1 MTAFP
6 IPARRR
12 FVQGLAAGG
21 ALATLGRW
29 RAAAA
34 SRHAAPALPAELR
47 GTEFHLEIGETPV
60 NFTGAARI
68 ATTVNGQVPAPL
80 LRWREGDTVTL
91 HVTNRL
97 REQTSIHWHGIL
109 LPTEMDGVP
118 GLSFPGIDPGQTFT
132 YRFDVRQ
139 SGTYWY
145 HSHSGFQEQTGL
157 YGAIVI
163 DPKRRDP
170 IAADRDYTVL
180 LSDWT
185 DEDPMRVFDKLKAMP
200 DYYNR
205 NQPSVQGLM
214 READEKGWRA
224 ALSERLMWERMRMNP
239 SDLADVSG
247 ATYTFL
253 TNGAT
258 PAGNWT
264 GLYKPGERVRLRFIN
279 GSAMTYFDVR
289 IPGLKM
295 TVVAA
300 DGQDVRPVDVEEF
313 RIAVAETY
321 DVIVEPAEDRAYTIF
336 SQAMDRSGYA
346 RATLAPRPGMQADV
360 PAVDRVQLLGMMDM
374 GMKHDMGAGGHDM
387 AGMSGR
393 DHGGAATAAPGD
405 AMTGMDHGAAAA
417 APAAMAG
424 MNHDAMPG
432 MDHGSSHDSGAG
444 QGGIV
449 EVRHPYPEE
458 RGPGNSMLPDV
469 VSTRLDDP
477 GIGLRDNGR
486 RVLTYAD
493 LRSIREPDDNRAPT
507 REIELHLTGNMER
520 YMWSFNGVTF
530 SDAKPIVLR
539 HGERVRFV
547 LVNDTMM
554 THPIHLHG
562 LWSDLESPDG
572 AFQVRK
578 HTLSLNPAQRLSYRV
593 SADARGNWAYHC
605 HLLYHMEA
613 GMFRAVVVE

>member
-1 MTAFP
+1 MTTSP
-6 IPARRR
+6 PPGRRR

-21 ALATLGRW
+21 ALAALGGW
-29 RAAAA
+29 RVALA
-34 SRHAAPALPAELR
+34 REHTAPAAELR

-68 ATTVNGQVPAPL
+68 GTTVNGQLPAPL

-163 DPKRRDP
+163 DPRHRDP
-170 IAADRDYTVL
+170 IASDRDYTVL

-185 DEDPMRVFDKLKAMP
+185 DEDPMRLFNKLKVMP

-205 NQPSVQGLM
+205 IQPSIQSLA
-214 READEKGWRA
+214 ADAREKGWRG
-224 ALSERLMWERMRMNP
+224 ALSERLMWEQMRMNP

-247 ATYTFL
+247 STYTFL

-264 GLYKPGERVRLRFIN
+264 GLFKPGERMRLRFIN

-289 IPGLKM
+289 IPGLQM

-313 RIAVAETY
+313 RIGVAETY
-321 DVIVEPAEDRAYTIF
+321 DVIVEPREARAYTIF

-346 RATLAPRPGMQADV
+346 RATLAPRAGMQAEV

-374 GMKHDMGAGGHDM
+374 GMAHDMDGGHDM
-387 AGMSGR
+387 AGMQ
-393 DHGGAATAAPGD
+393 D
-405 AMTGMDHGAAAA
+405 GAAAGA
-417 APAAMAG
+417 
-424 MNHDAMPG
+424 MNHAAMPG
-432 MDHGSSHDSGAG
+432 MDHGGVHGSGAE
-444 QGGIV
+444 QGGMI
-449 EVRHPYPEE
+449 EVRHPYAAE
-458 RGPGNSMLPDV
+458 RGVGNSMLPDV

-477 GIGLRDNGR
+477 GVGLRDNGR

-493 LRSIREPDDNRAPT
+493 LRSMREPDDNRPPS

-520 YMWSFNGVTF
+520 YMWSFNGVKF

-539 HGERVRFV
+539 YGERVRFV

-578 HTLSLNPAQRLSYRV
+578 HTITLNPAQRLSYRV
-593 SADARGNWAYHC
+593 SADARGHWAYHC

>member
-1 MTAFP
+1 MKDTLPP
-6 IPARRR
+6 IGRRR

-21 ALATLGRW
+21 TLAALGGW
-29 RAAAA
+29 RAALAQ
-34 SRHAAPALPAELR
+34 PARQAAELR
-47 GTEFHLEIGETPV
+47 GTEFHLEISETPV
-60 NFTGAARI
+60 DFTGKARI
-68 ATTVNGQVPAPL
+68 GTTVNGQVPAPL

-91 HVTNRL
+91 HVSNRL
-97 REQTSIHWHGIL
+97 REQSSIHWHGIL
-109 LPTEMDGVP
+109 LPTDMDGVP
-118 GLSFPGIDPGQTFT
+118 GLSFPGIDPGQTYT

-163 DPKRRDP
+163 EPRRRDP
-170 IAADRDYTVL
+170 IAFDREHVVL

-185 DEDPMRVFDKLKAMP
+185 DEDPMSVFRKLMVQP

-205 NQPSVQGLM
+205 IRPSVQSLA
-214 READEKGWRA
+214 REAETKGWGA
-224 ALSERLMWERMRMNP
+224 ALSERLMWEQMRMTP
-239 SDLADVSG
+239 TDLADVSG

-264 GLYKPGERVRLRFIN
+264 GLFKPGERVRLRFIN

-300 DGQDVRPVDVEEF
+300 DGQDVRPVEVDEF

-360 PAVDRVQLLGMMDM
+360 PALDPVQLLTMMDM
-374 GMKHDMGAGGHDM
+374 GMAHDMSGGM
-387 AGMSGR
+387 A
-393 DHGGAATAAPGD
+393 
-405 AMTGMDHGAAAA
+405 GMDHGAMQGTSPAS
-417 APAAMAG
+417 APAA
-424 MNHDAMPG
+424 PG
-432 MDHGSSHDSGAG
+432 MDHGAMPGMNHGAMPGMNHGDAAGSGG
-444 QGGIV
+444 MV
-449 EVRHPYPEE
+449 EVKHPYPTE
-458 RGPGNSMLPDV
+458 RGVGNSMLPDV

-477 GIGLRDNGR
+477 GVGLRDNGR

-493 LRSIREPDDNRAPT
+493 LRSMVEPADNTPPT

-520 YMWSFNGVTF
+520 YMWSINGVKF
-530 SDAKPIVLR
+530 SDAKPIVLK

-562 LWSDLESPDG
+562 LWSDLESADG

-578 HTLSLNPAQRLSYRV
+578 HTISLNPAQRLTYRV
-593 SADARGNWAYHC
+593 SA
-605 HLLYHMEA
+605 
-613 GMFRAVVVE
+613 

>member
-1 MTAFP
+1 MSTLP
-6 IPARRR
+6 PLARRR

-21 ALATLGRW
+21 ALAAFGGW
-29 RAAAA
+29 RAALA
-34 SRHAAPALPAELR
+34 SPAPANELR
-47 GTEFHLEIGETPV
+47 GSEFHLEIGETPV

-68 ATTVNGQVPAPL
+68 GTTVNGQLPAPL

-132 YRFDVRQ
+132 YRFAVRQ

-163 DPKRRDP
+163 DPRRRDP
-170 IAADRDYTVL
+170 IASDRDYTVL

-185 DEDPMRVFDKLKAMP
+185 DEDPMRLFNKLKVMP
-200 DYYNR
+200 EYYNR
-205 NQPSVQGLM
+205 IQPSVQSLA
-214 READEKGWRA
+214 ADAQERGWRA
-224 ALSERLMWERMRMNP
+224 ALSERLMWEQMRMTP
-239 SDLADVSG
+239 TDLADVSG
-247 ATYTFL
+247 ATYTYL

-264 GLYKPGERVRLRFIN
+264 GLFKPGERIRLRFIN

-313 RIAVAETY
+313 RIGVAETY
-321 DVIVEPAEDRAYTIF
+321 DVIVEPQDERAYTIF
-336 SQAMDRSGYA
+336 SQAMDRSGFA
-346 RATLAPRPGMQADV
+346 RATLAPRAGMQADV
-360 PAVDRVQLLGMMDM
+360 PALDRVQLLGMMDM
-374 GMKHDMGAGGHDM
+374 GMAHDMG
-387 AGMSGR
+387 S
-393 DHGGAATAAPGD
+393 
-405 AMTGMDHGAAAA
+405 
-417 APAAMAG
+417 
-424 MNHDAMPG
+424 MPG
-432 MDHGSSHDSGAG
+432 MDHGSHGAAPAG
-444 QGGIV
+444 QGGMV
-449 EVRHPYPEE
+449 EVKHPYPTE
-458 RGPGNSMLPDV
+458 RGVSNSMLPDV

-477 GIGLRDNGR
+477 GVGLRDNGR

-493 LRSIREPDDNRAPT
+493 LHSIREPEDNRAPS

-520 YMWSFNGVTF
+520 YMWSFNGVNF

-539 HGERVRFV
+539 YGERVRFV

-578 HTLSLNPAQRLSYRV
+578 HTITLNPAQRLSYRV
-593 SADARGNWAYHC
+593 SADARGHWAYHC

>member
-1 MTAFP
+1 MSTSP
-6 IPARRR
+6 PLARRR

-21 ALATLGRW
+21 ALAALGGW
-29 RAAAA
+29 RAAL
-34 SRHAAPALPAELR
+34 AAPAPAAELR

-68 ATTVNGQVPAPL
+68 GTTVNGQVPAPL

-109 LPTEMDGVP
+109 LPTDMDGVP

-132 YRFDVRQ
+132 YRFAVRQ

-163 DPKRRDP
+163 DPRRRDP
-170 IAADRDYTVL
+170 ITSDRDYTVL

-185 DEDPMRVFDKLKAMP
+185 DEDPMRLFNKLKVMP
-200 DYYNR
+200 EYYNR
-205 NQPSVQGLM
+205 IQPSVQSLA
-214 READEKGWRA
+214 ADAQERGWRA
-224 ALSERLMWERMRMNP
+224 ALSERLMWEQMRMTP
-239 SDLADVSG
+239 TDLADVSG
-247 ATYTFL
+247 ATYTYL

-258 PAGNWT
+258 PSGNWT
-264 GLYKPGERVRLRFIN
+264 GLFKPGERIRLRFIN

-313 RIAVAETY
+313 RIGVAETY
-321 DVIVEPAEDRAYTIF
+321 DVIVEPQDERAYTIF
-336 SQAMDRSGYA
+336 SQAMDRSGFA
-346 RATLAPRPGMQADV
+346 RATLAPRAGMQADV
-360 PAVDRVQLLGMMDM
+360 PALDRVQLLGMMDM
-374 GMKHDMGAGGHDM
+374 GMAHDMAGAGHDM
-387 AGMSGR
+387 AAMG
-393 DHGGAATAAPGD
+393 APG
-405 AMTGMDHGAAAA
+405 
-417 APAAMAG
+417 APSPG
-424 MNHDAMPG
+424 GMPG
-432 MDHGSSHDSGAG
+432 MDHGGHGASATG
-444 QGGIV
+444 QGGMV
-449 EVRHPYPEE
+449 EVKHPYPTE
-458 RGPGNSMLPDV
+458 RGVSNSMLPDV

-477 GIGLRDNGR
+477 GVGLRDNGR

-493 LRSIREPDDNRAPT
+493 LHSIREPEDNRAPS

-520 YMWSFNGVTF
+520 YMWSFNGVKF

-539 HGERVRFV
+539 YGERVRFV

-578 HTLSLNPAQRLSYRV
+578 HTITLNPAQRLSYRV
-593 SADARGNWAYHC
+593 SADARGHWAYHC

>member
-1 MTAFP
+1 MAP
-6 IPARRR
+6 SLPLSRRR
-12 FVQGLAAGG
+12 FVQGLAGGG
-21 ALATLGRW
+21 ALAALGGW

-34 SRHAAPALPAELR
+34 TAAPAAAAELR

-60 NFTGAARI
+60 DFTGAARV
-68 ATTVNGQVPAPL
+68 ATTVNGQLPAPL

-91 HVTNRL
+91 RVTNRL

-109 LPTEMDGVP
+109 LPTGMDGVP
-118 GLSFPGIDPGQTFT
+118 GLSFPGIDPGQTYT

-163 DPKRRDP
+163 DPRRRDP
-170 IAADRDYTVL
+170 VASDRDHTVL

-185 DEDPMRVFDKLKAMP
+185 DEDPMRLFNKLKIMP

-205 NQPSVQGLM
+205 IRPSVESL
-214 READEKGWRA
+214 RAEARDRGWSA

-253 TNGAT
+253 TNGVT

-264 GLYKPGERVRLRFIN
+264 GLFRPGERVRLRFIN

-300 DGQDVRPVDVEEF
+300 DGQDVRPVDVDEF
-313 RIAVAETY
+313 RIGVAETY
-321 DVIVEPAEDRAYTIF
+321 DVIVEPLEERAYTIF

-346 RATLAPRPGMQADV
+346 RATLAPRPGMQAQV
-360 PAVDRVQLLGMMDM
+360 PALDRVQLLGMMDM
-374 GMKHDMGAGGHDM
+374 GMAHDMGGGH
-387 AGMSGR
+387 G
-393 DHGGAATAAPGD
+393 
-405 AMTGMDHGAAAA
+405 
-417 APAAMAG
+417 
-424 MNHDAMPG
+424 AMPG
-432 MDHGSSHDSGAG
+432 MDHGGHGSGAE
-444 QGGIV
+444 QGGMV
-449 EVRHPYPEE
+449 EVKHPYPAE
-458 RGPGNSMLPDV
+458 RGVGNSMLPDV

-477 GIGLRDNGR
+477 GVGLRGNGR

-493 LRSIREPDDNRAPT
+493 LRSMREPEDNREPS
-507 REIELHLTGNMER
+507 REIELHLTGAMER
-520 YMWSFNGVTF
+520 YMWSFNGVKF
-530 SDAKPIVLR
+530 SDARPIVLR
-539 HGERVRFV
+539 YGERVRFV

-562 LWSDLESPDG
+562 LWSDLESPGG

-578 HTLSLNPAQRLSYRV
+578 HTISLNPAQRLSYRV

>member
-1 MTAFP
+1 MTVSLP
-6 IPARRR
+6 LSRRR
-12 FVQGLAAGG
+12 FVQGLAGGG
-21 ALATLGRW
+21 ALAALGNW
-29 RAAAA
+29 RAAL
-34 SRHAAPALPAELR
+34 AAPAAAAELR
-47 GTEFHLEIGETPV
+47 GAEFHLEIGETPV

-68 ATTVNGQVPAPL
+68 GTTVNGRLPAPV

-109 LPTEMDGVP
+109 LPTDMDGVP

-163 DPKRRDP
+163 DPRRRDP
-170 IAADRDYTVL
+170 IASDRDYTVL

-185 DEDPMRVFDKLKAMP
+185 DEDPMRLFNKLKIMP

-205 NQPSVQGLM
+205 IQPSVESLRAQARDQG
-214 READEKGWRA
+214 WSA
-224 ALSERLMWERMRMNP
+224 ALSERLMWEQMRMNP

-264 GLYKPGERVRLRFIN
+264 GLFQPGERVRLRFIN

-300 DGQDVRPVDVEEF
+300 DGQDVRPVDVDEF
-313 RIAVAETY
+313 RIGVAETY
-321 DVIVEPAEDRAYTIF
+321 DVIVEPLDERAYTIF

-346 RATLAPRPGMQADV
+346 RATLAPRAGMQAEV
-360 PAVDRVQLLGMMDM
+360 PALDRVQLLGMMDM
-374 GMKHDMGAGGHDM
+374 GMAHDMGGGGH
-387 AGMSGR
+387 G
-393 DHGGAATAAPGD
+393 
-405 AMTGMDHGAAAA
+405 
-417 APAAMAG
+417 
-424 MNHDAMPG
+424 AMPG
-432 MDHGSSHDSGAG
+432 MDHGGHGASAG
-444 QGGIV
+444 QGGMV
-449 EVRHPYPEE
+449 EVEHPYPAE
-458 RGPGNSMLPDV
+458 RGVGNSMLPDV
-469 VSTRLDDP
+469 MSTRLDDP
-477 GIGLRDNGR
+477 GVGLRGNGR

-493 LRSIREPDDNRAPT
+493 LRSLREPEDDRAPS
-507 REIELHLTGNMER
+507 REIELHLTGTMER
-520 YMWSFNGVTF
+520 YMWSFNGVKF

-539 HGERVRFV
+539 YGERVRFV

-578 HTLSLNPAQRLSYRV
+578 HTISLNPAQRLSYRV

>member
-1 MTAFP
+1 MTASHP
-6 IPARRR
+6 LSRRR
-12 FVQGLAAGG
+12 FVQGLAGGG
-21 ALATLGRW
+21 ALAALGGW
-29 RAAAA
+29 RSALAVPAPAAA
-34 SRHAAPALPAELR
+34 AELR

-68 ATTVNGQVPAPL
+68 GTTVNGQLPAPL

-91 HVTNRL
+91 RVTNRL

-118 GLSFPGIDPGQTFT
+118 GLSFPGIDPGQTYT

-163 DPKRRDP
+163 DPRRRDP
-170 IAADRDYTVL
+170 IASDRDYTVL

-185 DEDPMRVFDKLKAMP
+185 DEDPMRLFNKLKIMP

-205 NQPSVQGLM
+205 IQPSIESLRAQARDQG
-214 READEKGWRA
+214 WSA
-224 ALSERLMWERMRMNP
+224 ALSERLMWEQMRMNP

-253 TNGAT
+253 TNGIT

-264 GLYKPGERVRLRFIN
+264 GLFRPGERVRLRFIN

-300 DGQDVRPVDVEEF
+300 DGQDVRPVDVDEF
-313 RIAVAETY
+313 RIGVAETY
-321 DVIVEPAEDRAYTIF
+321 DVIVEPREDRAYTIF

-346 RATLAPRPGMQADV
+346 RATLAPRAGMQTEV
-360 PAVDRVQLLGMMDM
+360 PTVDRVQLLGMMDM
-374 GMKHDMGAGGHDM
+374 GMAHDMGGGGHDM
-387 AGMSGR
+387 AGTTAGGG
-393 DHGGAATAAPGD
+393 HG
-405 AMTGMDHGAAAA
+405 
-417 APAAMAG
+417 
-424 MNHDAMPG
+424 AMPG
-432 MDHGSSHDSGAG
+432 MDHGGHGSGAG
-444 QGGIV
+444 QGGMV
-449 EVRHPYPEE
+449 EVKHPYPTE
-458 RGPGNSMLPDV
+458 RGVGNSMLPDV

-477 GIGLRDNGR
+477 GVGLRDNGR

-493 LRSIREPDDNRAPT
+493 LRSMREPADNRAPS
-507 REIELHLTGNMER
+507 REIELHLTGTMER
-520 YMWSFNGVTF
+520 YMWSFNGVKF

-539 HGERVRFV
+539 YGERVRFV

-578 HTLSLNPAQRLSYRV
+578 HTISLNPAQRLSYRV

>member
-1 MTAFP
+1 MTALSLP
-6 IPARRR
+6 SRRR
-12 FVQGLAAGG
+12 FVHGLAAGG
-21 ALATLGRW
+21 ALAALGGW
-29 RAAAA
+29 RSALA
-34 SRHAAPALPAELR
+34 SPPPPQELR
-47 GTEFHLEIGETPV
+47 GTEFHLDIGETPV

-68 ATTVNGQVPAPL
+68 ATTVNGQLPAPL
-80 LRWREGDTVTL
+80 LRWREGDAVTL

-109 LPTEMDGVP
+109 LPTGMDGVP
-118 GLSFPGIDPGQTFT
+118 GMSFPGIDPGQTFT

-163 DPKRRDP
+163 DPRRRDP

-185 DEDPMRVFDKLKAMP
+185 DEDPMRVFNKLKVMP
-200 DYYNR
+200 AYYNR
-205 NQPSVQGLM
+205 IQPTVQSLAADA
-214 READEKGWRA
+214 REQGWRGA
-224 ALSERLMWERMRMNP
+224 MAERLMWEQMRMDP
-239 SDLADVSG
+239 TDLADVSG
-247 ATYTFL
+247 ATYTYL

-264 GLYKPGERVRLRFIN
+264 GLFKPGERVRLRFIN

-300 DGQDVRPVDVEEF
+300 DGQDVRPVEIEEF
-313 RIAVAETY
+313 RIGVAETY
-321 DVIVEPAEDRAYTIF
+321 DVIVEPREDRAYTIF

-346 RATLAPRPGMQADV
+346 RATLAPRAGMQADV
-360 PAVDRVQLLGMMDM
+360 PALDPVQRLGMMDM
-374 GMKHDMGAGGHDM
+374 GMAHGTGAE
-387 AGMSGR
+387 
-393 DHGGAATAAPGD
+393 HGAPGKD
-405 AMTGMDHGAAAA
+405 AAHVAAGEAASHG
-417 APAAMAG
+417 
-424 MNHDAMPG
+424 AMPG
-432 MDHGSSHDSGAG
+432 MEHANVHGAG
-444 QGGIV
+444 ADQGGMV
-449 EVRHPYPEE
+449 EVRHPYPAE
-458 RGPGNSMLPDV
+458 RGVGNAMLPDV

-477 GIGLRDNGR
+477 GVGLRDNGR

-493 LRSIREPDDNRAPT
+493 LRSVREPDDNRPPS

-520 YMWSFNGVTF
+520 YMWSFNGVKF
-530 SDAKPIVLR
+530 SDARPIVLR
-539 HGERVRFV
+539 YGERVRFV

-578 HTLSLNPAQRLSYRV
+578 HTISLNPAQRISYRV

>member
-1 MTAFP
+1 MNKP
-6 IPARRR
+6 YSSRRR
-12 FVQGLAAGG
+12 FVQGLSAGG
-21 ALATLGRW
+21 ALAALGGW
-29 RAAAA
+29 RAALAQTP
-34 SRHAAPALPAELR
+34 SMAPATDPHATELR

-60 NFTGAARI
+60 NFTGAARV
-68 ATTVNGQVPAPL
+68 ATTVNGQLPAPT

-97 REQTSIHWHGIL
+97 REQTSIHWHGII
-109 LPTEMDGVP
+109 LPSNMDGVP
-118 GLSFPGIDPGQTFT
+118 GLSFDGIDPGQTYT

-163 DPKRRDP
+163 DPRRRDP
-170 IAADRDYTVL
+170 IASDRDYTLL

-185 DEDPMRVFDKLKAMP
+185 DEDPMRLFHKLKVMP

-205 NQPSVQGLM
+205 IQPSVQSL
-214 READEKGWRA
+214 RADAQARGWRA
-224 ALSERLMWERMRMNP
+224 ALSERLMWEQMRMNP

-264 GLYKPGERVRLRFIN
+264 GLFTPGERIRLRIIN

-300 DGQDVRPVDVEEF
+300 DGLDVRPVDVDEF
-313 RIAVAETY
+313 RIGVAETY
-321 DVIVEPAEDRAYTIF
+321 DVIVEPQDARAYTIF

-346 RATLAPRPGMQADV
+346 RATLAPRAGMQAEV
-360 PAVDRVQLLGMMDM
+360 PALDSVQLLGMMDM
-374 GMKHDMGAGGHDM
+374 GM
-387 AGMSGR
+387 S
-393 DHGGAATAAPGD
+393 HGTGTAPGMDMPPDGGKSHDGGTSHD
-405 AMTGMDHGAAAA
+405 AGSSHGMAMSHDMTGM
-417 APAAMAG
+417 
-424 MNHDAMPG
+424 
-432 MDHGSSHDSGAG
+432 
-444 QGGIV
+444 V
-449 EVRHPYPEE
+449 EVKHPYPAE
-458 RGPGNSMLPDV
+458 RGVGNSMLPDV
-469 VSTRLDDP
+469 VSTSLADP
-477 GIGLRDNGR
+477 GVGLRNNGR

-493 LRSIREPDDNRAPT
+493 LRSIREPADNREPS

-520 YMWSFNGVTF
+520 YMWSFNGVKF
-530 SDAKPIVLR
+530 SDAKPILLR
-539 HGERVRFV
+539 YGERVRFV

-578 HTLSLNPAQRLSYRV
+578 HTITLNPAQRLSYRV
-593 SADARGNWAYHC
+593 SADARGHWAYHC

>member
-1 MTAFP
+1 MKDTLPP
-6 IPARRR
+6 IARRR

-21 ALATLGRW
+21 ALAALGGW
-29 RAAAA
+29 RAALAQ
-34 SRHAAPALPAELR
+34 PARQAAELR

-60 NFTGAARI
+60 NFTGATRVG
-68 ATTVNGQVPAPL
+68 TTVNGQIPAPL

-97 REQTSIHWHGIL
+97 HEQSSIHWHGIL
-109 LPTEMDGVP
+109 LPTDMDGVP
-118 GLSFPGIDPGQTFT
+118 GLSFPGIDPGQTYT

-163 DPKRRDP
+163 EPRRRDP
-170 IAADRDYTVL
+170 IAFDREHVVL

-185 DEDPMRVFDKLKAMP
+185 DEDPMSVFRKLMVQP

-205 NQPSVQGLM
+205 IRPSVQSLA
-214 READEKGWRA
+214 REAETKGWGA
-224 ALSERLMWERMRMNP
+224 ALSERLMWEQMRMTP
-239 SDLADVSG
+239 TDLADVSG

-264 GLYKPGERVRLRFIN
+264 GLFKPGERVRLRFIN
-279 GSAMTYFDVR
+279 GSAMSYFDVR

-300 DGQDVRPVDVEEF
+300 DGQDVRPVEVDEF

-360 PAVDRVQLLGMMDM
+360 PALDPVQLLTMMDM
-374 GMKHDMGAGGHDM
+374 GMAHDMSGGM
-387 AGMSGR
+387 A
-393 DHGGAATAAPGD
+393 
-405 AMTGMDHGAAAA
+405 GMDHGAMPGMGQAS
-417 APAAMAG
+417 APAASG
-424 MNHDAMPG
+424 MDHGAMPG
-432 MDHGSSHDSGAG
+432 MDHAAMSGMNHGDAAGS
-444 QGGIV
+444 GGMV
-449 EVRHPYPEE
+449 EVKHPYPTE
-458 RGPGNSMLPDV
+458 RGVGNSMLPDV

-477 GIGLRDNGR
+477 GVGLRDNGR

-493 LRSIREPDDNRAPT
+493 LRSMVEPADNTPPT

-520 YMWSFNGVTF
+520 YMWSFNGVKF
-530 SDAKPIVLR
+530 SDAKPIVLK

-562 LWSDLESPDG
+562 LWSDLESADG

-578 HTLSLNPAQRLSYRV
+578 HTISLNPAQRLTYRV
-593 SADARGNWAYHC
+593 SADARGKWAYHC

>member
-1 MTAFP
+1 MKDTLPP
-6 IPARRR
+6 IARRR

-21 ALATLGRW
+21 ALAALGGW
-29 RAAAA
+29 RAALAQ
-34 SRHAAPALPAELR
+34 PARQAAELR

-60 NFTGAARI
+60 NFTGATRVG
-68 ATTVNGQVPAPL
+68 TTVNGQIPAPL

-97 REQTSIHWHGIL
+97 HEQSSIHWHGIL
-109 LPTEMDGVP
+109 LPTDMDGVP
-118 GLSFPGIDPGQTFT
+118 GLSFPGIDPGQTYT

-163 DPKRRDP
+163 EPRRRDP
-170 IAADRDYTVL
+170 IAFDREHVVL

-185 DEDPMRVFDKLKAMP
+185 DEDPMSVFRKLMVQP

-205 NQPSVQGLM
+205 IRPSVQSLA
-214 READEKGWRA
+214 REAETKGWGA
-224 ALSERLMWERMRMNP
+224 ALSERLMWEQMRMTP
-239 SDLADVSG
+239 TDLADVSG

-264 GLYKPGERVRLRFIN
+264 GLFKPGERVRLRFIN
-279 GSAMTYFDVR
+279 GSAMSYFDVR

-300 DGQDVRPVDVEEF
+300 DGQDVRPVEVDEF

-360 PAVDRVQLLGMMDM
+360 PALDPVQLLTMMDM
-374 GMKHDMGAGGHDM
+374 GMAHDMSGGM
-387 AGMSGR
+387 A
-393 DHGGAATAAPGD
+393 
-405 AMTGMDHGAAAA
+405 GMDHGAMPGMGQAS
-417 APAAMAG
+417 APAASG
-424 MNHDAMPG
+424 MDHGAMPG
-432 MDHGSSHDSGAG
+432 MDHAAMSGMNHGDAAGS
-444 QGGIV
+444 GGMV
-449 EVRHPYPEE
+449 EVKHPYPAE
-458 RGPGNSMLPDV
+458 RGVGNSMLPDV

-477 GIGLRDNGR
+477 GVGLRDNGR

-493 LRSIREPDDNRAPT
+493 LRSMVEPADNTPPT

-520 YMWSFNGVTF
+520 YMWSFNGVKF
-530 SDAKPIVLR
+530 SDAKPIVLK

-562 LWSDLESPDG
+562 LWSDLESADG

-578 HTLSLNPAQRLSYRV
+578 HTISLNPAQRLTYRV
-593 SADARGNWAYHC
+593 SADARGKWAYHC

>member
-1 MTAFP
+1 MPRIGHDTPFATP
-6 IPARRR
+6 RAAVSRRR

-21 ALATLGRW
+21 ALASLGAW
-29 RAAAA
+29 RAAL
-34 SRHAAPALPAELR
+34 AAPPAAAELR

-68 ATTVNGQVPAPL
+68 ATTVNGQLPAPL

-109 LPTEMDGVP
+109 LPSDMDGVP
-118 GLSFPGIDPGQTFT
+118 GLSFNGIDPGQTFT
-132 YRFDVRQ
+132 YRFAVRQ

-163 DPKRRDP
+163 DPRHPDP
-170 IAADRDYTVL
+170 VACDRDYTVL

-185 DEDPMRVFDKLKAMP
+185 DEDPMRVFNKLRVMP
-200 DYYNR
+200 DYYNGI
-205 NQPSVQGLM
+205 QPSVQSLS
-214 READEKGWRA
+214 ADAQQRGWGA
-224 ALSERLMWERMRMNP
+224 ALSERLMWEQMRMNP
-239 SDLADVSG
+239 TDLADVSG

-264 GLYKPGERVRLRFIN
+264 GLFKPGERVRLRFIN

-300 DGQDVRPVDVEEF
+300 DGLDVRPVDVEEF
-313 RIAVAETY
+313 RIGVAETY
-321 DVIVEPAEDRAYTIF
+321 DVIVEPKDERAYTIF

-346 RATLAPRPGMQADV
+346 RATLAPRAGMQAEV
-360 PAVDRVQLLGMMDM
+360 PELDRVQLLGMMDM
-374 GMKHDMGAGGHDM
+374 GMSHGTSH
-387 AGMSGR
+387 GMS
-393 DHGGAATAAPGD
+393 HGTSH
-405 AMTGMDHGAAAA
+405 GM
-417 APAAMAG
+417 P
-424 MNHDAMPG
+424 
-432 MDHGSSHDSGAG
+432 HGSPSA
-444 QGGIV
+444 QGSMV
-449 EVRHPYPEE
+449 PVKHPYPTE
-458 RGPGNSMLPDV
+458 RGVGNSMLPDV

-477 GIGLRDNGR
+477 GVGLRDNGR

-493 LRSIREPDDNRAPT
+493 LHSVHPPEDNREPS

-520 YMWSFNGVTF
+520 YMWSFNGVKF
-530 SDAKPIVLR
+530 SDAKPILLR
-539 HGERVRFV
+539 YGERVRFV

-578 HTLSLNPAQRLSYRV
+578 HTITLNPAQRLSYRV
-593 SADARGNWAYHC
+593 SADARGHWAYHC

>member
-1 MTAFP
+1 MTNSHPFS
-6 IPARRR
+6 RRR
-12 FVQGLAAGG
+12 FVQGLAGGG
-21 ALATLGRW
+21 ALAALGNW
-29 RAAAA
+29 RAALATP
-34 SRHAAPALPAELR
+34 APAAAAELR

-60 NFTGAARI
+60 NFTGAARVG
-68 ATTVNGQVPAPL
+68 TTVNGQVPAPL

-132 YRFDVRQ
+132 YRFQVRQ

-163 DPKRRDP
+163 DPRRPDP
-170 IAADRDYTVL
+170 IASDRDYTVL

-185 DEDPMRVFDKLKAMP
+185 DEDPMRLFNKLKIMP

-205 NQPSVQGLM
+205 IQPSVESL
-214 READEKGWRA
+214 RAEARDKGWGP
-224 ALSERLMWERMRMNP
+224 ALSERLMWEQMRMNP

-253 TNGAT
+253 TNGVT

-264 GLYKPGERVRLRFIN
+264 GLFKPGERIRLRFIN

-300 DGQDVRPVDVEEF
+300 DGQDVRPVDVDEF
-313 RIAVAETY
+313 RIGVAETY
-321 DVIVEPAEDRAYTIF
+321 DVIVEPQDERAYTIF

-346 RATLAPRPGMQADV
+346 RATLAPRAGMQAEI
-360 PAVDRVQLLGMMDM
+360 PELDRVQLLGMMDM
-374 GMKHDMGAGGHDM
+374 GMAHDMGGGGHDM
-387 AGMSGR
+387 GGGGSAGG
-393 DHGGAATAAPGD
+393 HG
-405 AMTGMDHGAAAA
+405 
-417 APAAMAG
+417 
-424 MNHDAMPG
+424 AMPG
-432 MDHGSSHDSGAG
+432 MDHSGHGSGAG
-444 QGGIV
+444 QGGMV
-449 EVRHPYPEE
+449 EVKHPYPTE
-458 RGPGNSMLPDV
+458 RGVSNSMLPDV

-477 GIGLRDNGR
+477 GVGLRDNGR

-493 LRSIREPDDNRAPT
+493 LRSMREPPDNRPPS
-507 REIELHLTGNMER
+507 REIELHLTGTMER
-520 YMWSFNGVTF
+520 YMWSFNGVKYT
-530 SDAKPIVLR
+530 DAKPIVLR
-539 HGERVRFV
+539 YGERVRFV

-578 HTLSLNPAQRLSYRV
+578 HTISLNPAQRLSYRV

>member
-1 MTAFP
+1 MSTSP
-6 IPARRR
+6 PLARRR

-21 ALATLGRW
+21 ALAALGGW
-29 RAAAA
+29 RAALA
-34 SRHAAPALPAELR
+34 SPAPANELR

-68 ATTVNGQVPAPL
+68 GTTVNGQVPAPL

-132 YRFDVRQ
+132 YRFALRQ

-163 DPKRRDP
+163 DPRRRDP
-170 IAADRDYTVL
+170 IASDRDYTVL

-185 DEDPMRVFDKLKAMP
+185 DEDPMRLFNKLKVMP
-200 DYYNR
+200 EYYNR
-205 NQPSVQGLM
+205 IQPSVQSLA
-214 READEKGWRA
+214 ADAQERGWRA
-224 ALSERLMWERMRMNP
+224 ALSERLMWEQMRMTP
-239 SDLADVSG
+239 TDLADVSG
-247 ATYTFL
+247 ATYTYL

-258 PAGNWT
+258 PSGNWT
-264 GLYKPGERVRLRFIN
+264 GLFKPGERIRLRFIN

-313 RIAVAETY
+313 RIGVAETY
-321 DVIVEPAEDRAYTIF
+321 DVIVEPQDERAYTIF
-336 SQAMDRSGYA
+336 SQAMDRSGFA
-346 RATLAPRPGMQADV
+346 RATLAPRAGMQADV
-360 PAVDRVQLLGMMDM
+360 PALDRVQLLGMMDM
-374 GMKHDMGAGGHDM
+374 GMAHDMGGSG
-387 AGMSGR
+387 GMS
-393 DHGGAATAAPGD
+393 
-405 AMTGMDHGAAAA
+405 GMDHG
-417 APAAMAG
+417 G
-424 MNHDAMPG
+424 
-432 MDHGSSHDSGAG
+432 HGASAAG
-444 QGGIV
+444 QGGMV
-449 EVRHPYPEE
+449 EVKHPYPTE
-458 RGPGNSMLPDV
+458 RGVSNSMLPDV

-477 GIGLRDNGR
+477 GVGLRDNGR

-493 LRSIREPDDNRAPT
+493 LHSIREPEDNRAPS

-520 YMWSFNGVTF
+520 YMWSFNGVKF

-539 HGERVRFV
+539 YGERVRFV

-578 HTLSLNPAQRLSYRV
+578 HTITLNPAQRLSYRV
-593 SADARGNWAYHC
+593 SADARGHWAYHC

>member
-1 MTAFP
+1 MTASHP
-6 IPARRR
+6 LSRRR
-12 FVQGLAAGG
+12 FVQGLAGGG
-21 ALATLGRW
+21 ALAALGSW
-29 RAAAA
+29 RAAL
-34 SRHAAPALPAELR
+34 AAPARAPAAATELR

-60 NFTGAARI
+60 NFTGAARVG
-68 ATTVNGQVPAPL
+68 TTVNGQLPAPL

-118 GLSFPGIDPGQTFT
+118 GLSFPGIDPGQTYT

-163 DPKRRDP
+163 DPRRRDP
-170 IAADRDYTVL
+170 IASDRDYTVL

-185 DEDPMRVFDKLKAMP
+185 DEDPMRLFNKLKIMP

-205 NQPSVQGLM
+205 IQPSIESLRAQARDQG
-214 READEKGWRA
+214 WSA

-253 TNGAT
+253 TNGVT

-264 GLYKPGERVRLRFIN
+264 GLFRPGERVRLRFIN

-300 DGQDVRPVDVEEF
+300 DGQDVRPVDVDEF
-313 RIAVAETY
+313 RIGVAETY
-321 DVIVEPAEDRAYTIF
+321 DVIVEPMDERAYTIF

-346 RATLAPRPGMQADV
+346 RATLAPRAGMQAEV

-374 GMKHDMGAGGHDM
+374 GMAHDMGGGGHDM
-387 AGMSGR
+387 PGMAAGGG
-393 DHGGAATAAPGD
+393 HG
-405 AMTGMDHGAAAA
+405 
-417 APAAMAG
+417 
-424 MNHDAMPG
+424 AMPG
-432 MDHGSSHDSGAG
+432 MDHGGHGSGAG
-444 QGGIV
+444 QGGMV
-449 EVRHPYPEE
+449 EVRHPYPTE
-458 RGPGNSMLPDV
+458 RGVSNSMLPDV

-477 GIGLRDNGR
+477 GVGLRDNGR

-493 LRSIREPDDNRAPT
+493 LRSMREPEDNRNPS
-507 REIELHLTGNMER
+507 REIELHLTGTMER
-520 YMWSFNGVTF
+520 YMWSFNGVKF

-539 HGERVRFV
+539 YGERVRFV

-578 HTLSLNPAQRLSYRV
+578 HTISLNPAQRLSYRV

>member
-1 MTAFP
+1 MTAHTLTT
-6 IPARRR
+6 RRR

-21 ALATLGRW
+21 ALAALGGW
-29 RAAAA
+29 RHASAQSGAAAA
-34 SRHAAPALPAELR
+34 AELR

-60 NFTGAARI
+60 NFTGAARV
-68 ATTVNGQVPAPL
+68 ATTVNGRLPAPL

-109 LPTEMDGVP
+109 LPTGMDGVP
-118 GLSFPGIDPGQTFT
+118 GLSFAGIDPGQTFT

-163 DPKRRDP
+163 DPRHRDP
-170 IAADRDYTVL
+170 IASDRDYTVL

-185 DEDPMRVFDKLKAMP
+185 DEDPMRVFDKLKVMP

-205 NQPSVQGLM
+205 IQPSMQSL
-214 READEKGWRA
+214 ADNAGDNGWRA
-224 ALSERLMWERMRMNP
+224 ALADRLMWERMRMNP
-239 SDLADVSG
+239 TDLADVSG
-247 ATYTFL
+247 ATYTYL

-258 PAGNWT
+258 PAANWT
-264 GLYKPGERVRLRFIN
+264 GLFKPGERVRLRFIN

-289 IPGLKM
+289 IPGLTM

-313 RIAVAETY
+313 RIGVAETY
-321 DVIVEPAEDRAYTIF
+321 DVIVTPAQDRAYTIF

-346 RATLAPRPGMQADV
+346 RATLAPRAGMQASV
-360 PAVDRVQLLGMMDM
+360 PEMDRVQVLGMMDM
-374 GMKHDMGAGGHDM
+374 GMAHDMSASQPMPAGHAGHGAGT
-387 AGMSGR
+387 
-393 DHGGAATAAPGD
+393 GADP
-405 AMTGMDHGAAAA
+405 
-417 APAAMAG
+417 
-424 MNHDAMPG
+424 
-432 MDHGSSHDSGAG
+432 G
-444 QGGIV
+444 QGGMV
-449 EVRHPYPEE
+449 EVRHPYPAE
-458 RGPGNSMLPDV
+458 RGVGNSMLPDV

-477 GIGLRDNGR
+477 GPGLRDNGR

-493 LRSIREPDDNRAPT
+493 LRSVREPDDNRAPS

-520 YMWSFNGVTF
+520 YMWSFNGVKF
-530 SDAKPIVLR
+530 SDARPIVLR

-578 HTLSLNPAQRLSYRV
+578 HTISLNPAQRISYRV
-593 SADARGNWAYHC
+593 SADTRGNWAYHC

>member
-1 MTAFP
+1 MSTSP
-6 IPARRR
+6 PLARRR

-21 ALATLGRW
+21 ALAALGGW
-29 RAAAA
+29 RAAL
-34 SRHAAPALPAELR
+34 AAPAPATELR

-68 ATTVNGQVPAPL
+68 GTTVNGQVPAPL

-109 LPTEMDGVP
+109 LPTDMDGVP
-118 GLSFPGIDPGQTFT
+118 GLSFSGIDPGQTFT
-132 YRFDVRQ
+132 YRFPVRQ

-163 DPKRRDP
+163 DPRRRDP
-170 IAADRDYTVL
+170 IASDRDYTVL

-185 DEDPMRVFDKLKAMP
+185 DEDPMRLFNKLKVMP
-200 DYYNR
+200 EYYNR
-205 NQPSVQGLM
+205 IQPSVQSLA
-214 READEKGWRA
+214 ADAQERGWRA
-224 ALSERLMWERMRMNP
+224 ALSERLMWEQMRMTP
-239 SDLADVSG
+239 TDLADVSG
-247 ATYTFL
+247 ATYTYL
-253 TNGAT
+253 TNGST
-258 PAGNWT
+258 PSGNWT
-264 GLYKPGERVRLRFIN
+264 GLFKPGERIRLRFIN

-313 RIAVAETY
+313 RIGVAETY
-321 DVIVEPAEDRAYTIF
+321 DVIVEPQDDRAYTIF
-336 SQAMDRSGYA
+336 SQAMDRSGFA
-346 RATLAPRPGMQADV
+346 RATLAPRAGMQADV
-360 PAVDRVQLLGMMDM
+360 PALDRVQLLGMMDM
-374 GMKHDMGAGGHDM
+374 GMAHDMGGGSGGM
-387 AGMSGR
+387 A
-393 DHGGAATAAPGD
+393 
-405 AMTGMDHGAAAA
+405 GMDHG
-417 APAAMAG
+417 G
-424 MNHDAMPG
+424 
-432 MDHGSSHDSGAG
+432 HGGSAAG
-444 QGGIV
+444 QGGMV
-449 EVRHPYPEE
+449 EVRHPYPTE
-458 RGPGNSMLPDV
+458 RGVSNSMLPDV

-477 GIGLRDNGR
+477 GVGLRDNGR

-493 LRSIREPDDNRAPT
+493 LHSIREPEDNRAPS

-520 YMWSFNGVTF
+520 YMWSFNGVKF

-539 HGERVRFV
+539 YGERVRFV

-578 HTLSLNPAQRLSYRV
+578 HTITLNPAQRLSYRV
-593 SADARGNWAYHC
+593 SADARGLWAYHC

>member
-1 MTAFP
+1 MTAHTLTT
-6 IPARRR
+6 RRR

-21 ALATLGRW
+21 ALAALGGW
-29 RAAAA
+29 RHASAQSGAAAA
-34 SRHAAPALPAELR
+34 AELR

-60 NFTGAARI
+60 NFTGAARV
-68 ATTVNGQVPAPL
+68 ATTVNGRLPAPQ

-109 LPTEMDGVP
+109 LPTGMDGVP
-118 GLSFPGIDPGQTFT
+118 GLSFAGIDPGQTFT

-163 DPKRRDP
+163 DPRHRDP
-170 IAADRDYTVL
+170 IASDRDYTVL

-185 DEDPMRVFDKLKAMP
+185 DEDPMRVFDKLKVMP

-205 NQPSVQGLM
+205 IQPSMQSL
-214 READEKGWRA
+214 ADNAGDKGWRA
-224 ALSERLMWERMRMNP
+224 ALADRLMWERMRMNP
-239 SDLADVSG
+239 TDLADVSG
-247 ATYTFL
+247 ATYTYL

-258 PAGNWT
+258 PAANWT
-264 GLYKPGERVRLRFIN
+264 GLFKPGERVRLRFIN

-289 IPGLKM
+289 IPGLTM

-313 RIAVAETY
+313 RIGVAETY
-321 DVIVEPAEDRAYTIF
+321 DVIVTPAQDRAYTIF

-346 RATLAPRPGMQADV
+346 RATLAPRAGMQASV
-360 PAVDRVQLLGMMDM
+360 PEMDRVQVLGMMDM
-374 GMKHDMGAGGHDM
+374 GMAHDMSASQPMPAGHAGHGAGT
-387 AGMSGR
+387 
-393 DHGGAATAAPGD
+393 GADP
-405 AMTGMDHGAAAA
+405 
-417 APAAMAG
+417 
-424 MNHDAMPG
+424 
-432 MDHGSSHDSGAG
+432 G
-444 QGGIV
+444 QGGMV
-449 EVRHPYPEE
+449 EVWHPYPAE
-458 RGPGNSMLPDV
+458 RGVGNSMLPDV

-477 GIGLRDNGR
+477 GPGLRDNGR

-493 LRSIREPDDNRAPT
+493 LRSVREPDDNRAPS

-520 YMWSFNGVTF
+520 YMWSFNGVKF
-530 SDAKPIVLR
+530 SDARPIVLR

-578 HTLSLNPAQRLSYRV
+578 HTISLNPAQRISYRV
-593 SADARGNWAYHC
+593 SADTRGNWAYHC

>member
-1 MTAFP
+1 MTNSHP
-6 IPARRR
+6 LSRRR
-12 FVQGLAAGG
+12 FVQGLAGGG
-21 ALATLGRW
+21 ALAALGNW
-29 RAAAA
+29 RAALATP
-34 SRHAAPALPAELR
+34 APAAAAELR

-60 NFTGAARI
+60 NFTGAARVG
-68 ATTVNGQVPAPL
+68 TTVNGQVPAPL

-132 YRFDVRQ
+132 YRFQVRQ

-163 DPKRRDP
+163 DPRRPDP
-170 IAADRDYTVL
+170 IASDRDYTVL

-185 DEDPMRVFDKLKAMP
+185 DEDPMRLFNKLKIMP

-205 NQPSVQGLM
+205 IQPSVESL
-214 READEKGWRA
+214 RAEARDKGWGP
-224 ALSERLMWERMRMNP
+224 ALSERLMWEQMRMNP

-253 TNGAT
+253 TNGVT

-264 GLYKPGERVRLRFIN
+264 GLFKPGERIRLRFIN

-300 DGQDVRPVDVEEF
+300 DGQDVRPVDVDEF
-313 RIAVAETY
+313 RIGVAETY
-321 DVIVEPAEDRAYTIF
+321 DVIVEPRDERAYTIF

-346 RATLAPRPGMQADV
+346 RATLAPRAGMQAEI
-360 PAVDRVQLLGMMDM
+360 PELDRVQLLGMMDM
-374 GMKHDMGAGGHDM
+374 GMAHDMGGGGHDMGGGSGAGGH
-387 AGMSGR
+387 G
-393 DHGGAATAAPGD
+393 
-405 AMTGMDHGAAAA
+405 
-417 APAAMAG
+417 
-424 MNHDAMPG
+424 AMPG
-432 MDHGSSHDSGAG
+432 MDHGGHGSGAG
-444 QGGIV
+444 QGGMV
-449 EVRHPYPEE
+449 EVKHPYPTE
-458 RGPGNSMLPDV
+458 RGVSNSMLPDV

-477 GIGLRDNGR
+477 GVGLRDNGR

-493 LRSIREPDDNRAPT
+493 LRSMREPPDNRPPS
-507 REIELHLTGNMER
+507 REIELHLTGTMER
-520 YMWSFNGVTF
+520 YMWSFNGVKYT
-530 SDAKPIVLR
+530 DAKPIVLR
-539 HGERVRFV
+539 YGERVRFV

-578 HTLSLNPAQRLSYRV
+578 HTISLNPAQRLSYRV

>member
-1 MTAFP
+1 MTVSLP
-6 IPARRR
+6 LSRRR
-12 FVQGLAAGG
+12 FVQGLAGGG
-21 ALATLGRW
+21 ALAALGNW
-29 RAAAA
+29 RAAL
-34 SRHAAPALPAELR
+34 AAPAAAAELR

-68 ATTVNGQVPAPL
+68 GTTVNGRLPAPV

-91 HVTNRL
+91 RVTNRL

-109 LPTEMDGVP
+109 LPTDMDGVP

-163 DPKRRDP
+163 DPRRRDP
-170 IAADRDYTVL
+170 IASDRDYTVL

-185 DEDPMRVFDKLKAMP
+185 DEDPMRLFNKLKIMP

-205 NQPSVQGLM
+205 IQPSVESLRAQARDQG
-214 READEKGWRA
+214 WSA
-224 ALSERLMWERMRMNP
+224 ALSERLMWEQMRMNP

-264 GLYKPGERVRLRFIN
+264 GLFQPGERVRLRFIN

-300 DGQDVRPVDVEEF
+300 DGQDVRPVDVDEF
-313 RIAVAETY
+313 RIGVAETY
-321 DVIVEPAEDRAYTIF
+321 DVIVEPLDERAYTIF

-346 RATLAPRPGMQADV
+346 RATLAPRAGMQAEV
-360 PAVDRVQLLGMMDM
+360 PALDRVQLLGMMDM
-374 GMKHDMGAGGHDM
+374 GMAHDMGGGGH
-387 AGMSGR
+387 G
-393 DHGGAATAAPGD
+393 
-405 AMTGMDHGAAAA
+405 
-417 APAAMAG
+417 
-424 MNHDAMPG
+424 AMPG
-432 MDHGSSHDSGAG
+432 MDHGGHGAGAG
-444 QGGIV
+444 QGGMV
-449 EVRHPYPEE
+449 EVEHPYPAE
-458 RGPGNSMLPDV
+458 RGVGNSMLPDV

-477 GIGLRDNGR
+477 GVGLRGNGR

-493 LRSIREPDDNRAPT
+493 LRSLREPEDDRAPS
-507 REIELHLTGNMER
+507 REIELHLTGTMER
-520 YMWSFNGVTF
+520 YMWSFNGVKF

-539 HGERVRFV
+539 YGERVRFV

-578 HTLSLNPAQRLSYRV
+578 HTISLNPAQRLSYRV